1 MNIHEFNQH
10 PIVLSI
16 VKQASVRQR
25 EGAIYLAVGWEQQSN
40 ELREN
45 RDICSNGLDTMYKTL
60 VELQSRD
67 SISKDEYASKQ
78 IDTILTMLNCIKAN
92 NERINN
98 IESYVCEYLRDVVRY
113 SKKTNNEVKAIKTII
128 DILKKDTDYFDH
140 INQLHGSLMMNLAQ
154 NAKSNVNKEK
164 NET

>member
-1 MNIHEFNQH
+1 MDIHEFNQH

-67 SISKDEYASKQ
+67 SISQDEYASKQ
-78 IDTILTMLNCIKAN
+78 IDTVLTMLNCIKAN

-113 SKKTNNEVKAIKTII
+113 SKKTNNEVKATETIV
-128 DILKKDTDYFDH
+128 DILKKDTDYFDY
-140 INQLHGSLMMNLAQ
+140 INKRHNSLMMNLEQ
-154 NAKSNVNKEK
+154 NAKNNVNKEK